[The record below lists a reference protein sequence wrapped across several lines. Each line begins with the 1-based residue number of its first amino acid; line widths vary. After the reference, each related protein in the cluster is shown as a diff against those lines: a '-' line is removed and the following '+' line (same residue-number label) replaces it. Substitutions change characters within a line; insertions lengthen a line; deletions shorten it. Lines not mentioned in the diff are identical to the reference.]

1 MSRFGT
7 GTGRYLLSATVM
19 LLKLIKILIFILA
32 LAGVV
37 MSIAYIGKF
46 GDIWGLVFCFICLT
60 IIFWWYLANIVFRPM
75 SKKERRNLAFRKV
88 VKRK

>member
-1 MSRFGT
+1 M
-7 GTGRYLLSATVM
+7 
-19 LLKLIKILIFILA
+19 LKLIKILIPILA

-60 IIFWWYLANIVFRPM
+60 ILFWWYLANIVFRPM

>member
-1 MSRFGT
+1 
-7 GTGRYLLSATVM
+7 M
-19 LLKLIKILIFILA
+19 LKFIKILIPILA
-32 LAGVV
+32 LIGVA

-60 IIFWWYLANIVFRPM
+60 ILFWWYLANIVFRPV

-88 VKRK
+88 VKKK

>member
-1 MSRFGT
+1 MPNFGT

-19 LLKLIKILIFILA
+19 LLKFIKILIPILA

-37 MSIAYIGKF
+37 MSIAYIGRF